1 MPQII
6 WSLINDSLSCLKLH
20 VAARIL
26 TSAINL
32 SNVSPASCTLVNNL
46 YLSTVSFFFGCV
58 NGCTFMA
65 ALLLALL

>member
-1 MPQII
+1 
-6 WSLINDSLSCLKLH
+6 
-20 VAARIL
+20 
-26 TSAINL
+26 
-32 SNVSPASCTLVNNL
+32 L